1 MKRATDMS
9 KRALSHNTGQES
21 NEEEW
26 EARLARIKA
35 ALGYWR
41 ERLKSPEKVMPG
53 SSLKADDQIHPE
65 MPCSQLAWWGL
76 TMGVEHL
83 DGTLSLLEHQLEQ
96 EKPLLPAATYTV
108 LRGALLGASQA
119 ALLLCAPQRVD
130 RINYALQIAHE
141 EYRQEFIF
149 RNETVNHAAVSETER
164 QSVLDEDFLG
174 RAERGKER
182 VKALLSERDGP
193 TGKLTDT
200 KMIELAAKVVH
211 RGEDAD
217 LLRMGVEM
225 EWRLGSGSSHGRLL
239 MNMHRPQAFDRDDQ
253 GNTAYFSASKPMVI
267 QQMATVFL
275 TLQEAW
281 RMWDLRRFP

>member
-1 MKRATDMS
+1 MS
-9 KRALSHNTGQES
+9 KGASSRNQDAYSSQAPT
-21 NEEEW
+21 EEDW
-26 EARLARIKA
+26 DARLTRIKT

-41 ERLKSPEKVMPG
+41 ERVKSPENVMSG
-53 SSLKADDQIHPE
+53 SSLAADDQIHPE

-76 TMGVEHL
+76 SMGVEHL
-83 DGTLSLLEHQLEQ
+83 DGTLSLLEHQIER
-96 EKPLLPAATYTV
+96 EKPILPAATYTV

-119 ALLLCAPQRVD
+119 ALLLCTPRRTD
-130 RINYALQIAHE
+130 RINYALRIAHE

-149 RNETVNHAAVSETER
+149 TNATINHGAVSDAER
-164 QSVLDEDFLG
+164 QSALGEDFLG

-182 VKALLSERDGP
+182 VKALLAALDGP
-193 TGKLTDT
+193 PGTLVDT
-200 KMIELAAKVVH
+200 EMSELAAKVVH

-217 LLRMGVEM
+217 LLRFGVEM

-239 MNMHRPQAFDRDDQ
+239 MNTHRPQAFTRNDE

-281 RMWDLRRFP
+281 RIWELRRFP